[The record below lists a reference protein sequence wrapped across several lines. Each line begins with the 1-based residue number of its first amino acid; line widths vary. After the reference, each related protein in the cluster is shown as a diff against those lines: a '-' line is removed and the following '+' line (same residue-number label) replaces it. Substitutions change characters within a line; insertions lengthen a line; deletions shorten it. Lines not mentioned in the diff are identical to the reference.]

1 MDKMRKAFEHWARGE
16 LGWGSGDFVRSE
28 NTYRHSCT
36 QYAWEIW
43 QAALTPSPWIPC
55 SERLP
60 TEAGLPYIVCNRR
73 RQVMEA
79 TFVPFDSGSPL
90 WVYDGGTMNEAD
102 VTHWMPMP
110 EPPEVEG

>member
-1 MDKMRKAFEHWARGE
+1 MDKREAFETWARRE
-16 LGWGSGDFVRSE
+16 LGWESGEFIRSGDA
-28 NTYRHSCT
+28 YRHSCT

-60 TEAGLPYIVCNRR
+60 TAEDNPVLVATRLRNVFEASLYD
-73 RQVMEA
+73 
-79 TFVPFDSGSPL
+79 TD
-90 WVYDGGTMNEAD
+90 WVYDSGIMPCSD

-110 EPPEVEG
+110 EPPEVEA